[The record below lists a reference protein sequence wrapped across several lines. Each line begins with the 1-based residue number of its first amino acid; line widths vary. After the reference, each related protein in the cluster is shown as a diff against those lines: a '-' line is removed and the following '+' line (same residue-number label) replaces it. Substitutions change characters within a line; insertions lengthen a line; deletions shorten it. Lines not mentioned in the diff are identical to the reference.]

1 METRAN
7 YVLIGVFALLG
18 FLGVLGFFLAF
29 GKFQLDRQFAY
40 YEVRFDA
47 VSGLSRAADVRFAGL
62 LVGQVVDVRLS
73 PDGDGMVVVRL
84 EVDRDTPVRADSV
97 ATVDSSGITGV
108 SFVAISTG
116 TQAAPLINDR
126 TDVPELEAGRSTIQS
141 LTEGAPRLL
150 NETLQ
155 VLEQVNRLVGEENQ
169 RKVTSILDNVE
180 SSTGDLSR
188 ALDNFSG
195 FTDTIAE
202 ATATFAEFSDNLTP
216 ILLQAEKTVE
226 SLQFAIDEF
235 ALLATESRITFE
247 TGTTTLL
254 SVEAFVEDDLD
265 AMVTDLRRAADLVGR
280 EIEAF
285 SQEAQTMFGEIS
297 RTGMA
302 ATQRIEALDPALA
315 RLEPLLARADTT
327 FETVERMAANVDTLV
342 SGDGAALVAEA
353 REMVQLARDAAASV
367 ATVAENDL
375 PVIMADVRAATADI
389 RQVVNTV
396 GEDLAQVSGR
406 IDELSAGGLRTL
418 DQVTETFANAN
429 ATLGAINRA
438 LATSE
443 GAIQA
448 AERAFIGADRVINE
462 DISLIT
468 EDLRDVLGRLGRAVD
483 AVSDDI
489 PEVTADLRRTAESA
503 ARAFDDLGRMVRESS
518 GPVRDFTTSGLPNIT
533 QLARETRGLITNLDR
548 LTRQIERDPARF
560 LLNRQTPEFRR

>member
-7 YVLIGVFALLG
+7 YVLIGVFTLLG

-108 SFVAISTG
+108 SFVAISSG
-116 TQAAPLINDR
+116 TQGAPLINDR
-126 TDVPELEAGRSTIQS
+126 ADVPELEAGQSTIQS

-155 VLEQVNRLVGEENQ
+155 VLEQVNRLLGDDNQ
-169 RKVTSILDNVE
+169 QKVTNILDNVE
-180 SSTGDLSR
+180 SSTGELSR

-247 TGTTTLL
+247 TGTATLL

-265 AMVTDLRRAADLVGR
+265 AMVTDLRRAADMVGR

-327 FETVERMAANVDTLV
+327 FETVERMAENIDTLV

-375 PVIMADVRAATADI
+375 PVIMDDVRAATADI

-429 ATLGAINRA
+429 ATLGAINSA

-503 ARAFDDLGRMVRESS
+503 ASAFDDLGRMVRESS
-518 GPVRDFTTSGLPNIT
+518 GPVREFTTSGLPNIT

>member
-29 GKFQLDRQFAY
+29 GKFQLDRQFTS
-40 YEVRFDA
+40 YEVRFES
-47 VSGLSRAADVRFAGL
+47 VSGLSRAADVQFAGL
-62 LVGQVVDVRLS
+62 LVGQVVEVRLA
-73 PDGDGMVVVRL
+73 PDGDGTVMVRL
-84 EVDRDTPVRADSV
+84 EVDRSTPVRADSV

-108 SFVAISTG
+108 SFVTISPG
-116 TQAAPLINDR
+116 SPDAPLINER
-126 TDVPELEAGRSTIQS
+126 TDIPELEAGRSTIQS
-141 LTEGAPRLL
+141 LTEGAPRIMA
-150 NETLQ
+150 ETLD
-155 VLEQVNRLVGEENQ
+155 VLEQVNRLLGEENQ
-169 RKVTSILDNVE
+169 TKVSNILTNVE
-180 SSTGDLSR
+180 TSTGELSR
-188 ALDNFSG
+188 ALDNFSA

-202 ATATFAEFSDNLTP
+202 ATATFAEFSDNLSP

-247 TGTTTLL
+247 TGTATLEA
-254 SVEAFVEDDLD
+254 VGAFVDDDLD
-265 AMVTDLRRAADLVGR
+265 AMVTDLRTAADMVGR

-285 SQEAQTMFGEIS
+285 SREAQTMFGEIS
-297 RTGMA
+297 RTGVA

-327 FETVERMAANVDTLV
+327 FETVERMADNVDTLV

-353 REMVQLARDAAASV
+353 REMVGLARDAAASV
-367 ATVAENDL
+367 AAVAENDL
-375 PVIMADVRAATADI
+375 PIIMDDVRAATANI

-396 GEDLAQVSGR
+396 GDDLSQVSGR
-406 IDELSAGGLRTL
+406 VEELSAGGLRTL

-448 AERAFIGADRVINE
+448 AERAFTGADRFINE
-462 DISLIT
+462 DVGQIT
-468 EDLRDVLGRLGRAVD
+468 EDLRDVLARLGNAVD
-483 AVSDDI
+483 AVSEDI

-503 ARAFDDLGRMVRESS
+503 ARAFDDLGRMVRDSS
-518 GPVRDFTTSGLPNIT
+518 GPVRDFTTTGLPNLT

-548 LTRQIERDPARF
+548 LTRQIEREPTRF

>member
-285 SQEAQTMFGEIS
+285 SREAQTMFGEIS

-375 PVIMADVRAATADI
+375 PVIMADVRAATGDI